1 MPTEKRDP
9 ILFAR
14 RDTETL
20 RMFVEALNTESFHVP
35 VPTKGGW
42 SLRREDYRPV
52 RRELRRL
59 VQTWFES
66 GPNVKKLLS
75 NDRILGEAALGIPAR
90 ILATQGAGARV
101 TFTIARSNVSAR
113 EFALGLFFDFLFNPL
128 NEKLG
133 GPCKH
138 CGIYYVK
145 KTRRQLVY
153 CSQRCGLRHT
163 AISATRGRRAQEHL
177 DRLEIAKRLTSQWIE
192 TSKSIAWKEWVHSR
206 QPAISKN
213 WLTRAVRKGELVEQ
227 N

>member
-1 MPTEKRDP
+1 MPARRQDP
-9 ILFAR
+9 ILIAPS
-14 RDTETL
+14 DAIAL
-20 RMFVEALNTESFHVP
+20 IKFVKALNAESVEIDVP
-35 VPTKGGW
+35 KEGG
-42 SLRREDYRPV
+42 SEKLKIDNRPV
-52 RRELRRL
+52 RRELRRF
-59 VQTWFES
+59 VRAWFES
-66 GPNVKKLLS
+66 GPNVERLFS
-75 NDRILGEAALGIPAR
+75 NDLILGKAALEIPAR

-101 TFTIARSNVSAR
+101 TFATSRNDISPRG
-113 EFALGLFFDFLFNPL
+113 FALGLFFDFLFNPL

-145 KTRRQLVY
+145 KTGRQLVY

-177 DRLEIAKRLTSQWIE
+177 DGLEIAKRLTVEWIE
-192 TSKSIAWKEWVHSR
+192 TSKSIPWKEWVHSR
-206 QPAISKN
+206 QPTISKN